1 MPAQSCRL
9 LGLRLRAL
17 VAQALARAGQQDGR
31 RWTWRHGFMGRGLA
45 ARARRDPLWTS
56 SARHGQMVQEA
67 SRPSLLGMPPS
78 MGITP
83 KKPRR
88 VSPDIFSASSPSS
101 ACFTPAPASS
111 NPLGGNAGAEGWPSA
126 SSPQAVATRMR
137 SSFTF
142 LSSATALPSPP
153 MGLQP
158 SSRWRGGNKKGF
170 FLATS
175 AFARILFSRSPPLI
189 VPIEL
194 QLRVLLASQR
204 FACWTAMP
212 CGQEEQP
219 GELLRTSIIGKSAS
233 RTQVRPRRFPNAK
246 QAPAFLWERRS
257 LHCSLAVAER

>member
-1 MPAQSCRL
+1 MD
-9 LGLRLRAL
+9 
-17 VAQALARAGQQDGR
+17 LAP
-31 RWTWRHGFMGRGLA
+31 WRHGQRPRREGKEGHPLGVVGAAWPDGARGLEAVLAGHAPVYGDHAEEAPQSLAGHLLRKA
-45 ARARRDPLWTS
+45 ARLRHASRLRRLLRPPWAAMPAPRAGLPPVAPKPLRRACAVRSPSFPARRPC
-56 SARHGQMVQEA
+56 R
-67 SRPSLLGMPPS
+67 
-78 MGITP
+78 
-83 KKPRR
+83 PRR
-88 VSPDIFSASSPSS
+88 WG
-101 ACFTPAPASS
+101 C
-111 NPLGGNAGAEGWPSA
+111 
-126 SSPQAVATRMR
+126 SPQVA
-137 SSFTF
+137 
-142 LSSATALPSPP
+142 
-153 MGLQP
+153 GG
-158 SSRWRGGNKKGF
+158 GGNKKGF